1 MSSKEYIEREAL
13 IKGIVDIINTAPM
26 IYVGGLG
33 LSLTSVRSAPAADVA
48 PVRHGRW
55 IRHYEPYDTGE
66 EWIEAPCGFECSECG
81 RWEAEQEPF
90 CNCGAIMDK
99 EDTNGSQTD

>member
-1 MSSKEYIEREAL
+1 MSVYIKLMDFCEKIEYL
-13 IKGIVDIINTAPM
+13 G
-26 IYVGGLG
+26 YV
-33 LSLTSVRSAPAADVA
+33 PAADVT

-66 EWIEAPCGFECSECG
+66 EWLESPCGFECSECG

-90 CNCGAIMDK
+90 CNCGAKMDGESEK
-99 EDTNGSQTD
+99 TQ